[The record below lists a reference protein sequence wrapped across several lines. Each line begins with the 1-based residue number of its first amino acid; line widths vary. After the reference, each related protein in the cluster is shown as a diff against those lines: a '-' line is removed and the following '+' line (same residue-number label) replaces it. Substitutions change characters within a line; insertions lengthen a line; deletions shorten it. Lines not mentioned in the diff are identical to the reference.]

1 MKNYI
6 FITVAALT
14 MMTSCKDPQKDELVI
29 RERDSLLTVI
39 DERDASVDDFIA
51 SFNEVEEN
59 LDKVRDKQRIIL
71 LNSDKLGDLKPN
83 QKERISEEIKAIN
96 ELMDANTKKLK
107 QLNTRLDRSD
117 KKNSQL
123 VKTIEL
129 LNAQLNQKYSELT
142 DLNNKLSAANVQIE
156 QLITVV
162 DILATDNTE
171 QNQIINEKNAELQTA
186 YYIVGNSKELQKLN
200 LIDKKGG
207 LLGIGKT
214 SKLSENLDNAMF
226 NKIDYNVTTV
236 IPINS
241 KNMKIIT
248 THPTDSYSIEKT
260 DGMINNLI
268 INDPLKFWS
277 ASKYLVITN

>member
-39 DERDASVDDFIA
+39 DERNVVVDDFIA

-83 QKERISEEIKAIN
+83 QKERIGEEIKAIN
-96 ELMDANTKKLK
+96 ELMDINTKKLK

-117 KKNSQL
+117 KKNIQL

-129 LNAQLNQKYSELT
+129 LNAQLNQRYSELT
-142 DLNNKLSAANVQIE
+142 ELNNKLSAANVQIE

-171 QNQIINEKNAELQTA
+171 QNQIITEKNAELHTA
-186 YYIVGNSKELQKLN
+186 YYS
-200 LIDKKGG
+200 
-207 LLGIGKT
+207 
-214 SKLSENLDNAMF
+214 
-226 NKIDYNVTTV
+226 
-236 IPINS
+236 
-241 KNMKIIT
+241 
-248 THPTDSYSIEKT
+248 
-260 DGMINNLI
+260 
-268 INDPLKFWS
+268 
-277 ASKYLVITN
+277 